1 MSLFLSCSNRVEA
14 LHLQLTQLLA
24 HEPLADPFQEE
35 VIIVPSV
42 AMQRWV
48 NQQLALQH
56 GIAANIQYPLPAA
69 WIWSLAARTNPDVL
83 STGEDPLSRDNA
95 AWRIY
100 SLLPRCLE
108 QAEFQ
113 ELQRYLAND
122 DTGVKRWQLAQR
134 LADIY
139 DRYQYY
145 RPDWIRDWSARR
157 SNAQALSAGVPAWQ
171 VALWQG
177 LVQECPDSH
186 RVALIDK
193 LLQSLNDSRAKE
205 ALLAAIPERINC
217 FALSALPPL
226 FVQVLHA
233 LAQHL
238 DIFLFLHSP
247 TDQYWAD
254 LRSQKDQARM
264 RLDKPAEAIYY
275 DTGNELLASW
285 GRQGQAFQDLLLND
299 DSIEST
305 HWEAYLQA
313 GHDNLLHRLQDDI
326 LTLSNELAQVSL
338 DDSIEI
344 SLCHSPMREC
354 QVLHDR
360 ILSAIDADPTLKP
373 EDILVMVPEISRYA
387 PYVEAVFRQD
397 EHSQR
402 PFIPWNLS
410 DINVADEHPLVRVFL
425 QALSLASSRF
435 SFSELASYL
444 EVPQIAA
451 NYSLEGSAQE
461 ELLAMLRESEVRWGI
476 DAAHKASLDLPTTP
490 QNTWEHGIDRLLA
503 GYAMG
508 GIDLWQG
515 VAPMSAVGGG
525 SAAALGR
532 FCSLLEALKQWHL
545 SLKQSR
551 SALQWQE
558 MLNAMLDTLFG
569 SLRDDEDRLQQ
580 IREAIDDLASQAG
593 EETLSIE
600 LLQLCLED
608 SLSTRTQ
615 HNRFFSGGV
624 SICGM
629 RPMRSLPFRMICILG
644 LNDAAFPRT
653 EQSQSFDGMSKH
665 WQAGDP
671 RKGDEDRYLLLETL
685 LCARD
690 KLYLS
695 YTGRSLKD
703 NSELQASV
711 LLREF
716 FDFLNAHYS
725 LVDKEQ
731 EPIAK
736 SLSNEYP
743 MQAFSWRQF
752 VTSNNNAQMQS
763 YDPWWHRVASIL
775 QGANS
780 REERLQAWPDA
791 SIALTDEPLEQIE
804 LSRLVRF
811 MQHPVK
817 GFFNTRLGIY
827 LREDYTDEDDENF
840 SLDGLQTWQM
850 HKSLIA
856 AFLQDEQMQSDELLN
871 LYRAQGVLPHGAMA
885 QNAYSAMRSQVED
898 LLERLQTYE
907 GLSTVSLSLQIE
919 CQLPNTKSVVTVTG
933 QIEHYYPGH
942 GLLHY
947 TPSSLK
953 PKTILALWLEHLA
966 FCAMHPQGE
975 SMKSVLICKDDEI
988 EFSGMPASEA
998 KVQLAEY
1005 LSLYLEG
1012 LCRPLPLFPLA
1023 SYELGLGDDEAAI
1036 KKARGKWTRSE
1047 YSYSADEADP
1057 YIELVYRH
1065 CAKDPIEE
1073 PNHIDL
1079 AQRVY
1084 GPVRQALEAQ

>member
-14 LHLQLTQLLA
+14 LHLQLAQLLE

-42 AMQRWV
+42 AMQRWI

-56 GIAANIQYPLPAA
+56 GIAANIHYPLPAA

-83 STGEDPLSRDNA
+83 SNGEDPLSRDSA
-95 AWRIY
+95 AWRIFA
-100 SLLPRCLE
+100 LLPTLLE
-108 QAEFQ
+108 QQEFQ
-113 ELQRYLAND
+113 ELQRYLHRD
-122 DTGVKRWQLAQR
+122 ETGVKRWQLAQR

-145 RPDWIRDWSARR
+145 RPDWIRDWSAGRR
-157 SNAQALSAGVPAWQ
+157 NAQAQKAAVPDWQ
-171 VALWQG
+171 VVLWQA
-177 LVQECPDSH
+177 LIQQCPDGH
-186 RVALIDK
+186 RVALIDN
-193 LLQSLNDSRAKE
+193 LMLALNNASVRE
-205 ALLAAIPERINC
+205 ALLASIPERVNC

-233 LAQHL
+233 LAQYV

-313 GHDNLLHRLQDDI
+313 GEDSLLHRLQDDI
-326 LTLSNELAQVSL
+326 LTLSNEIAPVQL

-344 SLCHSPMREC
+344 SICHSPMREC

-425 QALSLASSRF
+425 QLLSLSSSRF

-451 NYSLEGSAQE
+451 NFSLEGGVQE
-461 ELLAMLRESEVRWGI
+461 ELLNMLRESEVRWGI
-476 DAAHKASLDLPTTP
+476 DAAHKATLDLPTTA

-503 GYAMG
+503 GYAMID
-508 GIDLWQG
+508 IDLWQG
-515 VAPMSAVGGG
+515 IAPMAGVGGG

-532 FCSLLEALKQWHL
+532 FCSLLETLKQWHL

-569 SLRDDEDRLQQ
+569 ASHDDDDRVQQ
-580 IREAIDDLASQAG
+580 IRDAIDDLASQAG
-593 EETLSIE
+593 EEMLSID
-600 LLQLCLED
+600 LLQLCLEE
-608 SLSTRTQ
+608 SLGTRTQ

-629 RPMRSLPFRMICILG
+629 RPMRSLPFRMICVLG

-653 EQSQSFDGMSKH
+653 DQSQSFDAMSRH

-685 LCARD
+685 LCARE
-690 KLYLS
+690 KLYVS

-716 FDFLNAHYS
+716 FDFLNAHY
-725 LVDKEQ
+725 LLQ
-731 EPIAK
+731 EDENIPIAK
-736 SLSNEYP
+736 MLSHEYP

-752 VTSNNNAQMQS
+752 LSSHETSHRQS
-763 YDPWWHRVASIL
+763 YDPWWHRVADTL
-775 QGANS
+775 HNATGQVQ
-780 REERLQAWPDA
+780 RLETWPA
-791 SIALTDEPLEQIE
+791 TSIALPDEPLEQIE

-811 MQHPVK
+811 LQHPVK
-817 GFFNTRLGIY
+817 GFFNTRFGIY
-827 LREDYTDEDDENF
+827 LGEDQASEDDENF
-840 SLDGLQTWQM
+840 SLGGLQTWQM

-856 AFLQDEQMQSDELLN
+856 AFLQDNVQESDELLS

-885 QNAYSAMRSQVED
+885 ENSYSTMRSQASD
-898 LLERLQTYE
+898 LLERLEAYE
-907 GLSTVSLSLQIE
+907 GLSTQSIALQIDCE
-919 CQLPNTKSVVTVTG
+919 IPATQHVVTITGQLPRF
-933 QIEHYYPGH
+933 YPGH

-947 TPSSLK
+947 TPSSIK
-953 PKTILALWLEHLA
+953 PKYILALWLEHLA
-966 FCAMHPQGE
+966 LCAVHPQAA
-975 SMKSVLICKDDEI
+975 SLKSVLICKDDEI
-988 EFSGMPASEA
+988 EFASVSAEDA
-998 KVQLAEY
+998 RFVLADY
-1005 LSLYLEG
+1005 LNLYLDG
-1012 LCRPLPLFPLA
+1012 LTRPLPLFPLA
-1023 SYELGLGDDEAAI
+1023 SYELGLGDDEGAI
-1036 KKARGKWTRSE
+1036 KKARGKWKSSE
-1047 YSYSADEADP
+1047 YSYAADEEDP

-1065 CAKDPIEE
+1065 CTKDPIEE
-1073 PNHIDL
+1073 QDHIDL

-1084 GPVRQALEAQ
+1084 GPVRRAQETQ